1 MGTFFQKAMS
11 LVAEEKE
18 RRGSFRALCVPLE
31 LNPTTVQKWFTEKKG
46 GEPRAPG
53 IDQIGVIMDAM
64 GAQIVLP
71 DDKLA
76 EYELIPKTS
85 ARAGAGSSHLIEDEQ
100 EGLYA
105 FRKDFL
111 GRLHI
116 SKNSVLLDVLGDS
129 MEPTLRSG
137 DTILVDR
144 SDIEVHD
151 GQIYLVGFQ
160 QQLLVKRLFR
170 TVEGVALKSDNPAYM
185 TTAIPQE
192 YMDDFVVFGRMRWM
206 ARTF

>member
-1 MGTFFQKAMS
+1 MEHMEQLLLFAIDEGKRRYGSASELARASGVSPANISRWASGKQSPRISEYSAILKA
-11 LVAEEKE
+11 VH
-18 RRGSFRALCVPLE
+18 
-31 LNPTTVQKWFTEKKG
+31 
-46 GEPRAPG
+46 
-53 IDQIGVIMDAM
+53 
-64 GAQIVLP
+64 AQIVYP
-71 DDKLA
+71 EKELA

-129 MEPTLRSG
+129 MEPTLRNG
-137 DTILVDR
+137 DTILIDR
-144 SDIEVHD
+144 ADTEVHD
-151 GQIYLVGFQ
+151 GLIYLVGFQ

-170 TVEGVALKSDNPAYM
+170 DIAGLVLRSDNTAYRE
-185 TTAIPQE
+185 TLIPPE

>member
-1 MGTFFQKAMS
+1 MENIQDKIANA
-11 LVAEEKE
+11 LE
-18 RRGSFRALCVPLE
+18 RYCADKFPNNKSAAARALGLTNSVT
-31 LNPTTVQKWFTEKKG
+31 LNHWINKT
-46 GEPRAPG
+46 RAPG
-53 IDQIGVIMDAM
+53 IDALQPVFDAL
-64 GAQIVLP
+64 GWKVHFPSEDLS
-71 DDKLA
+71 

-111 GRLHI
+111 GGLHI

-144 SDIEVHD
+144 SDIEIHD